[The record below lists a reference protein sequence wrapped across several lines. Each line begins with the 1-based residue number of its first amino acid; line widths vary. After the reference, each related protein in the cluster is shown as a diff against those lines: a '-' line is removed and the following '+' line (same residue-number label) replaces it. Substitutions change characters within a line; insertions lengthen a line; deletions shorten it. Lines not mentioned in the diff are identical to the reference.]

1 MLALVVLTICR
12 AALTQSATAADTDF
26 LECVGEDLAHSS
38 LIGAGRDGVF
48 LTCTYSQAGQCA
60 YSKDGS
66 FSSGSAACPDA
77 LSDQNSIY
85 TASTI
90 CPKTDDGGSKLMGSG
105 VSGKLKICTYTDAG
119 VCIYSSEGSFSS
131 GGSNCPVDI
140 IPGPCSSPAWN
151 TSSGGPQSDAVITA
165 SNADASGQRGG
176 PALIALFVLNA
187 VLVVIILILGVM
199 LIRARRAAGTS
210 SCLKTHYTELD
221 GSQYLESP

>member
-26 LECVGEDLAHSS
+26 LQCVGEDLAHSF

-77 LSDQNSIY
+77 LSDQNFIY
-85 TASTI
+85 
-90 CPKTDDGGSKLMGSG
+90 KLMGSG

-119 VCIYSSEGSFSS
+119 VCIYSSEGLFSS

-140 IPGPCSSPAWN
+140 IPGLCSSPAWN

-165 SNADASGQRGG
+165 SNADASGQRGS

-210 SCLKTHYTELD
+210 SRLKTHYTELD